1 MPRNSVYASLPSP
14 SSVSELIEGE
24 SQDEWRLRRIYCS
37 FLKAGVRS
45 GLFKGGNTTVCTEK
59 AR

>member
-24 SQDEWRLRRIYCS
+24 SQDEWRLRRIYC
-37 FLKAGVRS
+37 
-45 GLFKGGNTTVCTEK
+45 
-59 AR
+59 